1 MLVRPGDGAGVAV
14 TSLLRILDLRSEV
27 VCLVQVGN
35 RSKSKLSAPLR
46 LRCVPV
52 AAESPIKSYGM
63 KTALGPYSIS
73 PLNAL
78 SAFREIAPG
87 SAWMLP
93 VDIVG

>member
-1 MLVRPGDGAGVAV
+1 MVVRPGDGAGVAV
-14 TSLLRILDLRSEV
+14 ASPLRRTFDLRSEM
-27 VCLVQVGN
+27 VCLVVGN
-35 RSKSKLSAPLR
+35 KSKSKLSAPLR

-52 AAESPIKSYGM
+52 VAESPIKSGGM
-63 KTALGPYSIS
+63 KTALGPYSTS